1 MYCVFRKRSLSDFRI
16 QAISYGSFNDMTIQ
30 YFEFKNDFQ
39 LLRKANIMYI
49 KEKLNIKYDETLRRY
64 IGTNFMLRIRVMIIT
79 HCKYP

>member
-30 YFEFKNDFQ
+30 YFEFKNHV
-39 LLRKANIMYI
+39 LRKAYLFYM
-49 KEKLNIKYDETLRRY
+49 KEMLNIQCYETLGRY